1 VTRGQVSAFLYIK
14 KGECRKAA
22 WLLESDGQL
31 LSVFGQNQGE
41 NDQKKLVFLVVLG
54 QAIVRTRPNN

>member
-1 VTRGQVSAFLYIK
+1 VTRGQVRAFSYIK
-14 KGECRKAA
+14 KWKRRKAA

-41 NDQKKLVFLVVLG
+41 HDQKMLVFLVVLG